1 MELIDKKQI
10 AAFKRLGKRLGGEPA
25 RLRMTLCLVLAGVG
39 IFGVERPLGLRLA
52 RARTAQGEARKL
64 NQMAEEVAFFTRER
78 AAYEARVSVPAD
90 ITDWQNYVLERLR
103 CTTATLI
110 SLEPRKPLSKGVFT
124 VLEMELVAK
133 GDSYLEF
140 ADFID
145 RVEHGERIIRV
156 EKLRLEKQ
164 QASIYLT
171 CLIRG
176 LVKGGKSASKPAAA
190 RLKADSFVG
199 PPLPEALAREL
210 GLEPAA
216 APPAEAHAEPAAET
230 SDESQAEPAAERA
243 DEQAAEPDAA
253 AQESAAGEAR
263 DD

>member
-1 MELIDKKQI
+1 MELIDKKQV
-10 AAFKRLGKRLGGEPA
+10 AAFKRLGQRLGGDPA
-25 RLRMTLCLVLAGVG
+25 RLRMTLCVVLAGVG

-52 RARTAQGEARKL
+52 HARTAQVEARKL
-64 NQMAEEVAFFTRER
+64 AQKAEEVAFFTREK
-78 AAYEARVSVPAD
+78 AAYEPRVAVSAD

-133 GDSYLEF
+133 GDSYREF

-145 RVEHGERIIRV
+145 RIEHGERIVRV

-164 QASIYLT
+164 QTSIYLT

-176 LVKGGKSASKPAAA
+176 LVKGKGSGKAAA
-190 RLKADSFVG
+190 GGAHLKADTFVG
-199 PPLPEALAREL
+199 PPLPASL
-210 GLEPAA
+210 
-216 APPAEAHAEPAAET
+216 
-230 SDESQAEPAAERA
+230 
-243 DEQAAEPDAA
+243 AAEPETA
-253 AQESAAGEAR
+253 EEAR

>member
-10 AAFKRLGKRLGGEPA
+10 AAFKRLGKRLGGDPA
-25 RLRMTLCLVLAGVG
+25 RLRMTLCIVLAVVG

-52 RARTAQGEARKL
+52 RARTAQVEARKL
-64 NQMAEEVAFFTRER
+64 AQMAEEVAFFTRER
-78 AAYEARVSVPAD
+78 AGYESRLAVPGD
-90 ITDWQNYVLERLR
+90 ISDWQNYVLEHLR

-110 SLEPRKPLSKGVFT
+110 ALEPRKPLAKGVFT

-133 GDSYLEF
+133 GDSYREF

-145 RVEHGERIIRV
+145 RIEHGERIVRV

-164 QASIYLT
+164 QTSIYLT

-176 LVKGGKSASKPAAA
+176 LVKGKGTAKPAAGGGG
-190 RLKADSFVG
+190 LKADAFVG
-199 PPLPEALAREL
+199 PPLPASLAAEL
-210 GLEPAA
+210 DT
-216 APPAEAHAEPAAET
+216 AAET
-230 SDESQAEPAAERA
+230 DTAAEPGT
-243 DEQAAEPDAA
+243 DELTAAEPDTDDAPEA
-253 AQESAAGEAR
+253 DGEAR